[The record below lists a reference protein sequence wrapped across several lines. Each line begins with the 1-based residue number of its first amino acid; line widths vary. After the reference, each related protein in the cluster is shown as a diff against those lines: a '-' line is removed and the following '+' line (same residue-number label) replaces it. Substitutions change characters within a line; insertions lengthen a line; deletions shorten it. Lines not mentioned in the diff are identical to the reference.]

1 MREGAV
7 LIKVEKESMQLL
19 LLSPLYEKDYILLP
33 SGFLISRLDNFDCV
47 REIALSR
54 QILCSLK
61 SRPVILNK

>member
-1 MREGAV
+1 
-7 LIKVEKESMQLL
+7 MQLL

-54 QILCSLK
+54 QLLRSLK
-61 SRPVILNK
+61 SARYLE